1 MIKPEQ
7 DSKVENHTYCCIW
20 IEKKFAKHTTTKYNG
35 RKYNSNKISNGSVN
49 KDQVAWQV
57 TTLLSEFLKQFN
69 E

>member
-1 MIKPEQ
+1 MEENITVIK
-7 DSKVENHTYCCIW
+7 T
-20 IEKKFAKHTTTKYNG
+20 AMGALT
-35 RKYNSNKISNGSVN
+35 